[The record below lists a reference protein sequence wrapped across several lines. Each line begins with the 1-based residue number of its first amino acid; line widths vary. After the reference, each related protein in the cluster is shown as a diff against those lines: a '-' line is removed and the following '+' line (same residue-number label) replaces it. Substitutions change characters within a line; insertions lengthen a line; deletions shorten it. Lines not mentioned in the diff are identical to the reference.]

1 MKTYTGSAGALFL
14 DLILALVI
22 GALAGAVAGTSSG
35 VIAFVIA
42 FLILL
47 AMSVRIVSEWNRMP
61 VLRLGRYKG
70 IIGPG
75 FITILPLVEATPTTI
90 DLRVIS
96 TTFSAE
102 QTLTKDNVPV
112 NVDAILFWQVAD
124 PEKTVLNVQSYYD
137 SMQLAAQTAL
147 RDIIGKSQLS
157 EMLAGRDVIGKDI
170 QGLIHDRAS
179 DWGVMPIQV
188 EIRDV
193 KIPQD
198 LQDAMARVATS
209 EREKN
214 ARVILAES
222 ESLAADKMLQAAKK
236 YQTDP
241 YAMQLRALNMMYEI
255 SLNGKNMM
263 VFIPTDSKGFSIP
276 TPIGVMG
283 IQDIQQQIRFN
294 REQGKAGEAHKKA
307 RAAAAGDDGSK

>member
-1 MKTYTGSAGALFL
+1 
-14 DLILALVI
+14 
-22 GALAGAVAGTSSG
+22 
-35 VIAFVIA
+35 
-42 FLILL
+42 
-47 AMSVRIVSEWNRMP
+47 
-61 VLRLGRYKG
+61 
-70 IIGPG
+70 
-75 FITILPLVEATPTTI
+75 
-90 DLRVIS
+90 
-96 TTFSAE
+96 
-102 QTLTKDNVPV
+102 
-112 NVDAILFWQVAD
+112 
-124 PEKTVLNVQSYYD
+124 
-137 SMQLAAQTAL
+137 
-147 RDIIGKSQLS
+147 
-157 EMLAGRDVIGKDI
+157 
-170 QGLIHDRAS
+170 
-179 DWGVMPIQV
+179 MPIQV

>member
-22 GALAGAVAGTSSG
+22 GALAFAVAGAVSGAVA
-35 VIAFVIA
+35 FLFA

-47 AMSVRIVSEWNRMP
+47 AMSVRVVSEWNRMP

-75 FITILPLVEATPTTI
+75 FITILPIVEATPTTI

-263 VFIPTDSKGFSIP
+263 VFIPTESKGFSIP

-294 REQGKAGEAHKKA
+294 SEKGRAGDAQKRARKGKD
-307 RAAAAGDDGSK
+307 AAGD

>member
-255 SLNGKNMM
+255 SLAGKNVM
-263 VFIPTDSKGFSIP
+263 VFIPTENKGMSMPLPFGVAGLKEFEESKELWR
-276 TPIGVMG
+276 MG
-283 IQDIQQQIRFN
+283 KQPR
-294 REQGKAGEAHKKA
+294 KKA
-307 RAAAAGDDGSK
+307 DEEGKTATT

>member
-1 MKTYTGSAGALFL
+1 METYTGSAGALVV
-14 DLILALVI
+14 DLVFALVI
-22 GALAGAVAGTSSG
+22 GAIAALAGGIGSG
-35 VIAFVIA
+35 AIVFILA

-47 AMSVRIVSEWNRMP
+47 AMSVRIISEWNRMP

-75 FITILPLVEATPTTI
+75 FITILPIIEATPTII

-112 NVDAILFWQVAD
+112 NVDAILFWQVED

-170 QGLIHDRAS
+170 QELIHDRAS
-179 DWGVMPIQV
+179 DWGVKPIQV

-241 YAMQLRALNMMYEI
+241 YAMQLRSLNMMYEI
-255 SLNGKNMM
+255 SLNGKNLM

-276 TPIGVMG
+276 TPVGVMG
-283 IQDIQQQIRFN
+283 IQDIQKQIQKESGRA
-294 REQGKAGEAHKKA
+294 QAAQKKA
-307 RAAAAGDDGSK
+307 RNPAQQRASGEK